1 MESEKLRI
9 LKEIFG
15 SCHKVSEE
23 WLFTCPRCEHHKRKL
38 SINVEKNCFKCW
50 ICDYHGKSIF
60 RLIRKY
66 GQFSHKLKWEN
77 FESIVDLSSK
87 RLEDVFLNIKENEE
101 YVSIDLPS
109 EFQSLC
115 NKSRWKGINARNYL
129 TSRSVNHEDILK
141 WKVGY
146 CDSGEYG
153 NRVVVPSFDERGNV
167 NFFVTR
173 AYGNQYIKNKLANA
187 SKDVVFNEL
196 YVDWDSDVVLVEGI
210 FDAFKAENS
219 VPILGS
225 TLREDSKLVN
235 KIVKHDSTIY
245 LALDAD
251 VKKKT
256 ARLMKSLLQYDI
268 ELYRVDVEDKKDVG
282 DMTKEEFRELK
293 DNASLVTFDN
303 YLMYL
308 M

>member
-1 MESEKLRI
+1 LDTEKLQI
-9 LKEIFG
+9 LKEVFG

-23 WLFTCPRCEHHKRKL
+23 WLFTCPKCNHYKRKL
-38 SINVEKNCFKCW
+38 SVNIEKNCFKCW
-50 ICDYHGKSIF
+50 ICDYRGKSLF
-60 RLIRKY
+60 RLVRKY
-66 GQFSHKLKWEN
+66 GDFSHKLKWEKW
-77 FESIVDLSSK
+77 ESVIDLSSR
-87 RLEDVFLNIKENEE
+87 RLEDVFLQEEEKETFVN
-101 YVSIDLPS
+101 VNLPP

-115 NKSRWKGINARNYL
+115 NKNDWKNKKARNYL
-129 TSRSVNHEDILK
+129 KSRNVSSEDVLK
-141 WKVGY
+141 WKVGF
-146 CDSGEYG
+146 CPTGEY
-153 NRVVVPSFDERGNV
+153 RDRIVVPSFNERGNV

-173 AYGNQYIKNKLANA
+173 AYGNQYIKNKLANV
-187 SKDVVFNEL
+187 SKDIVFNEL

-251 VKKKT
+251 AKKKT

-268 ELYRVDVEDKKDVG
+268 ELYRIDVEDKKDVG